1 MPALLGKTSTLL
13 LSLQLRD
20 PYCSFPSNW
29 GIPLQPW
36 WAQPLFPE
44 APTRR
49 WTGSL
54 PSRAAE
60 EAAAAAINRCRRRCT
75 HQYRPNVL
83 QMPLC
88 ARAAK
93 RTALDGDVTRT
104 CEADGC
110 LVQARMQREQGLYL
124 SAHISGADDVLVIR
138 GLPSSKTSW
147 NNQCEHYAR
156 RCAPCGW
163 WEGYSSGWWERYSNT
178 SVSHVQPPNLHKRI

>member
-20 PYCSFPSNW
+20 PHCSYPSNW

-49 WTGSL
+49 LTGSL

-138 GLPSSKTSW
+138 GLLSSKTHHGTINASTTRAGAHHVAG
-147 NNQCEHYAR
+147 EKDTRVAGEKDTR
-156 RCAPCGW
+156 TPLSAT
-163 WEGYSSGWWERYSNT
+163 SSHQT
-178 SVSHVQPPNLHKRI
+178 FI